1 MKPRI
6 SVFPSSATEL
16 EDLKEQ
22 TMSPTELGSDES
34 QQDGIAQLYVESSLT
49 LLRQLQ
55 VQYMNCDL
63 DD

>member
-6 SVFPSSATEL
+6 SMFPSSATKL

-22 TMSPTELGSDES
+22 TMSLMELGSDVSEE
-34 QQDGIAQLYVESSLT
+34 DDITQLYVESSLT

-55 VQYMNCDL
+55 D
-63 DD
+63 